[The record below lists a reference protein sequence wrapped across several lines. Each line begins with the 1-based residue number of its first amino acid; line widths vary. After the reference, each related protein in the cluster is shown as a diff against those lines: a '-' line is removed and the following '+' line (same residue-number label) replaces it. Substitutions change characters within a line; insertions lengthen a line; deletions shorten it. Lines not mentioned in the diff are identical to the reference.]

1 MYLPSQGRKCL
12 CEKNFRLN
20 ENGKTCDKLGEN
32 KNKSGPNNPRDPSLV
47 VVLLVAILVLVVL
60 GLVIPLF
67 KKRCPC
73 QTSQDPPRMTR
84 RSTNLDVIHDDDD
97 ESLELTDQT
106 ELERA
111 VPDLNNE
118 SINLMG
124 QESGELSG
132 SVAAC
137 GDSSV
142 ASPRGLVVYVTKVE
156 VEQHGGVTVVGDDT
170 KVHHHYSS
178 QS

>member
-1 MYLPSQGRKCL
+1 MTWIGELTGLFITSFTFH
-12 CEKNFRLN
+12 NFFP
-20 ENGKTCDKLGEN
+20 LGEN
-32 KNKSGPNNPRDPSLV
+32 RNKSGSNSPTDPSLV
-47 VVLLVAILVLVVL
+47 VVLLIAILVLVVL
-60 GLVIPLF
+60 GLVISLF
-67 KKRCPC
+67 KERCPC

-124 QESGELSG
+124 QESGEPSG

-142 ASPRGLVVYVTKVE
+142 AVSTIKRLYFC
-156 VEQHGGVTVVGDDT
+156 
-170 KVHHHYSS
+170 
-178 QS
+178 

>member
-1 MYLPSQGRKCL
+1 M
-12 CEKNFRLN
+12 
-20 ENGKTCDKLGEN
+20 
-32 KNKSGPNNPRDPSLV
+32 DPSLIV
-47 VVLLVAILVLVVL
+47 ILLITALLLGVL
-60 GLVIPLF
+60 GLVIFLF
-67 KKRCPC
+67 MKRRRPC

-124 QESGELSG
+124 QESGEPSG

-142 ASPRGLVVYVTKVE
+142 AVSTIKRLYFC
-156 VEQHGGVTVVGDDT
+156 
-170 KVHHHYSS
+170 
-178 QS
+178 